1 MTKKPHPIKKR
12 LSREI
17 LGILVLSLILTMV
30 LFSFLCSGAT
40 LIIDHVIADRGI
52 VLDELQDLQLGSLIF
67 NVRDRKSVV

>member
-17 LGILVLSLILTMV
+17 LGILVLSLVLTMV

-52 VLDELQDLQLGSLIF
+52 VWTNCRTCSWAA
-67 NVRDRKSVV
+67 SYSM